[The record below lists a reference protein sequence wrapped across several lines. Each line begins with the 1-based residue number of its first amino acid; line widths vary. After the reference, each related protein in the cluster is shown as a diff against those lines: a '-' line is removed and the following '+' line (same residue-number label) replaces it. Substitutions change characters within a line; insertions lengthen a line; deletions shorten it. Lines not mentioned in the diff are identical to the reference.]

1 MTFRLHQAQYDNRT
15 ERAYVEFRRLDGD
28 GGDQLVVAV
37 FTFRTKERLTK
48 QRIKEEVVRK
58 ARHVLRSSVSG
69 VMSGGVL

>member
-37 FTFRTKERLTK
+37 FTFRTKELLTSNGSRRRLS
-48 QRIKEEVVRK
+48 
-58 ARHVLRSSVSG
+58 LRPA
-69 VMSGGVL
+69 MY